1 MASACAKAEASMSS
15 APARV
20 ARRDSHAAAL
30 GLSERKR
37 QPKFAV
43 PQKGISPQIGFD
55 RSALADEAGARAA
68 RGLRLL
74 K

>member
-1 MASACAKAEASMSS
+1 MSS

-55 RSALADEAGARAA
+55 RSALADEAVARRGAWP
-68 RGLRLL
+68 LVN
-74 K
+74 